1 MTTAT
6 ATRELQVREAIN
18 EAIRQEMERDETIVI
33 MGEEI
38 AGGAGREHLGIV
50 DAWGGPFR
58 TTVGLIQQFGNQRV
72 LDTPLSEA
80 AFVGTAIGAASTGTR
95 AIAELM
101 FVDFIGVCMDQML
114 NNAAK
119 MRYMFGGQ
127 VKVPFTMLTRIGAGF
142 GSAAQHS
149 ESYYSIFSHI
159 PGLKGV
165 IPSDPYTAKGLLI
178 SAIRDDDPVVFFE
191 HKGLYTN
198 RGPVPEEPYTIPIGK
213 ARTVREGTDVTLVG
227 LSKMTWTANN
237 AAEELA
243 KEGINAEVVDLLS
256 ISPID
261 YDHVLESVRKTHRI
275 VVVDEAYFEY
285 VNAPDYGSAMPLV
298 TAGGENVIVT
308 RTFSKFYGLA
318 GLRVGWAHVPS
329 GLVAPLARVRGPY
342 PVSSLA
348 MAGAAAALTD
358 FEFQKRAKAHNDKWL
373 PWLVSEVEKLG
384 YETSR
389 SEANFVLFRIP
400 DGAEAARALEDA
412 LTEKG
417 FIGRTAHQN
426 ALPNW
431 IRFSVG
437 TEKAM
442 TGLVKELKAYGG

>member
-1 MTTAT
+1 MVTETQ
-6 ATRELQVREAIN
+6 TRNITYTQAIN
-18 EAIRQEMERDETIVI
+18 EAMREEMRIDERVFI
-33 MGEEI
+33 MGEDI
-38 AGGAGREHLGIV
+38 QKGVYGASGGLFQEF
-50 DAWGGPFR
+50 GGE
-58 TTVGLIQQFGNQRV
+58 RV
-72 LDTPLSEA
+72 RDCPLSEN
-80 AFVGTAIGAASTGTR
+80 AFFGAAVGAAAVGMRPIVESLSSFMWVG
-95 AIAELM
+95 
-101 FVDFIGVCMDQML
+101 MDQL
-114 NNAAK
+114 VSQASK

-213 ARTVREGTDVTLVG
+213 ARTVRQGTDVTLVG

-275 VVVDEAYFEY
+275 VVVDEDTPVCSLASEVCARVAEEGFDYLD
-285 VNAPDYGSAMPLV
+285 APPSRV
-298 TAGGENVIVT
+298 TAPHT
-308 RTFSKFYGLA
+308 P
-318 GLRVGWAHVPS
+318 VPYS
-329 GLVAPLARVRGPY
+329 
-342 PVSSLA
+342 
-348 MAGAAAALTD
+348 
-358 FEFQKRAKAHNDKWL
+358 
-373 PWLVSEVEKLG
+373 
-384 YETSR
+384 
-389 SEANFVLFRIP
+389 
-400 DGAEAARALEDA
+400 RALEN
-412 LTEKG
+412 
-417 FIGRTAHQN
+417 IY
-426 ALPNW
+426 LPNEERV
-431 IRFSVG
+431 INTVR
-437 TEKAM
+437 
-442 TGLVKELKAYGG
+442 GLFR